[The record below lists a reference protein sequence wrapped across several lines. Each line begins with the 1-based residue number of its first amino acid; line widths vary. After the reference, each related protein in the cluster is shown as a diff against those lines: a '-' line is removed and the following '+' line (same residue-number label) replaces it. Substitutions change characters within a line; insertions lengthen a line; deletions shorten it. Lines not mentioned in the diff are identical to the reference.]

1 MSEFKETITTQNG
14 YLVLKDTGFDVDS
27 RYVQNVI
34 ITIPNEDTNTR
45 FELSWNEFTSYYDT
59 VGKTINIR
67 DFARVQ
73 GIKGIT
79 GDITIEINVD
89 PTMG

>member
-1 MSEFKETITTQNG
+1 MWIQDMYK
-14 YLVLKDTGFDVDS
+14 
-27 RYVQNVI
+27 

-45 FELSWNEFTSYYDT
+45 FELSWNEFTNYYDA

-67 DFARVQ
+67 EFARAQ

-89 PTMG
+89 PTIG